1 MGSVMGINNG
11 INKCSLKVDE
21 DELQYCSELWISQ
34 IISQNL
40 FYQEWVKHTKPLAEW
55 IQLINNKYWIRTMIS
70 YMYFHIRYVEH
81 YMSNH

>member
-11 INKCSLKVDE
+11 INKCSIKVDE

-40 FYQEWVKHTKPLAEW
+40 FYQE
-55 IQLINNKYWIRTMIS
+55 
-70 YMYFHIRYVEH
+70 
-81 YMSNH
+81 